1 MTAAQAVLDY
11 ITLKQSLGSRFHAET
26 TILKAFRHALGD
38 IALVDVQPD
47 QVARYLAGSGPVT
60 RFWHRKYE
68 ALSGFYRFALSRGY
82 VTCSPLPTT
91 VPKRPPPFQPYIYS
105 RKQLRDL
112 LRASAVYETTSRTS
126 LEAVTLRTLVLL
138 LYGAGLRIGEA
149 LALTWADID
158 LDTALL
164 TIRESKFYK
173 TRLVPIGPQLTAALR
188 GYAADRCQRGHA
200 NIADAPFFVTRAG
213 SAMTRTQAERAF
225 VRLRQI
231 AGITREDG
239 ARYQPRLHDL
249 RHSMAVHRLIAWYR
263 EGADVQRLL
272 PLLATYLGHVNVAA
286 TQRYLTMTPELL
298 REASQRFERYAR
310 SEVDHA

>member
-11 ITLKQSLGSRFHAET
+11 ITLKQSLGSRFHAEA
-26 TILKAFRHALGD
+26 TILKAFCNALGD
-38 IALVDVQPD
+38 IALVDVQPH
-47 QVARYLAGSGPVT
+47 QVTRYLAGSGSVT

-68 ALSGFYRFALSRGY
+68 ALSGFYRFALARGY

-91 VPKRPPPFQPYIYS
+91 IPKRPLPFQPFIYS
-105 RKQLRDL
+105 REQLRDL
-112 LRASAVYETTSRTS
+112 LKASTAYETPRTS
-126 LEAVTLRTLVLL
+126 LEAATLRTLVLL

-149 LALTWADID
+149 LALTWADVD

-173 TRLVPIGPQLTAALR
+173 TRLVPIGPQLAAVLR
-188 GYAADRCQRGHA
+188 GYAAGRCQRAHD
-200 NIADAPFFVTRAG
+200 NVADDPFFVTRAG
-213 SAMTRTQAERAF
+213 IAVTRAQAERAF

-249 RHSMAVHRLIAWYR
+249 RHSMAVHRLVAWYR

-272 PLLATYLGHVNVAA
+272 PFLATYLGHVNVAA

-298 REASQRFERYAR
+298 REASQRFERYAQP
-310 SEVDHA
+310 EVDHA